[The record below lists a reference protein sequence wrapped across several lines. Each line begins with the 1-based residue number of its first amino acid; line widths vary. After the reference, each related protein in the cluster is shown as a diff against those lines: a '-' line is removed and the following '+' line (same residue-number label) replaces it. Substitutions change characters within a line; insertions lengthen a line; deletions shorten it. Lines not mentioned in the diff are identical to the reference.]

1 MKNSKELL
9 QGVPT
14 DKHFL
19 VGSEVVFETE
29 QRRVKIFLNAE
40 ASLCRLNERVESE
53 IPMVQEISSDRR
65 NITRNISNWENEKS
79 FLTNNILLSC
89 GTILLLGDCLDN
101 AVIPLLKRDPGAPSD
116 ACRLTTPA
124 GRLDTFLEEG
134 NYGELFEEMSIYGFF
149 EGHDVLY
156 APAVQEGL
164 KFSFNPTEKIIL
176 AGKRGGVSGAENRRI
191 EFLKHQEL
199 GLRGL
204 WEVDIY
210 LDGQVIDSSKNQYLA
225 PDWENNTLEFRKI
238 IMIDLPIEKGGVV
251 QGIADGDGFGREVV
265 VISLK
270 ELTDYYRK
278 ISSPETNLS
287 ELFLRSGKY
296 AINTI
301 VTTEPNNG
309 GMFGKFFWGAKQPG
323 QFFTSTLSDFVK
335 WIMNN

>member
-9 QGVPT
+9 QGIPT

-19 VGSEVVFETE
+19 IGSEVVFETG
-29 QRRVKIFLNAE
+29 QRKVKIFLDDE
-40 ASLCRLNERVESE
+40 GSLCRLNEKVESD
-53 IPMVQEISSDRR
+53 IPTVGEISSDRT
-65 NITRNISNWENEKS
+65 NVARNISSWESEKS
-79 FLTNNILLSC
+79 FSTNNILLSC
-89 GTILLLGDCLDN
+89 GAILLLGDRLDN
-101 AVIPLLKRDPGAPSD
+101 AVLPLLKRDPGAPSD

-124 GRLDTFLEEG
+124 GRLDTLLEAG

-164 KFSFNPTEKIIL
+164 ELPFNAVEKIIL
-176 AGKRGGVSGAENRRI
+176 AGKKGGVPSAENRRI

-199 GLRGL
+199 GLGGL

-210 LDGQVIDSSKNQYLA
+210 LDGQVIDSSKDQYLA

-238 IMIDLPIEKGGVV
+238 VMIDLPVEKGGVV

-278 ISSPETNLS
+278 ISSPEINLS

-296 AINTI
+296 AINT
-301 VTTEPNNG
+301 VATTEPSNG
-309 GMFGKFFWGAKQPG
+309 GVFGKFFWGAKQPG

-335 WIMNN
+335 WTMNN